1 MLPKIGL
8 VIFYHIKYCRGVKE
22 NVYLVLEPVSEPLKS
37 ATENWDSLFTN
48 LSFKLCVRDRSEGTK
63 FYFFYA
69 FITYNMRKLLNSQY

>member
-48 LSFKLCVRDRSEGTK
+48 LSFKLCVRDRSERNEI
-63 FYFFYA
+63 FF
-69 FITYNMRKLLNSQY
+69 FFTHLLHIM